1 MEAEHGEQFGP
12 PEARTVLDRRG
23 YAMQAQVA
31 RAIGPSVALLLLAGC
46 SGGSGGGLPTVV
58 LTTPASAT
66 QLSSD
71 NPEIPGAP
79 PPGPAMPATILT
91 NPTPGPR

>member
-1 MEAEHGEQFGP
+1 MP
-12 PEARTVLDRRG
+12 L
-23 YAMQAQVA
+23 QVC
-31 RAIGPSVALLLLAGC
+31 RAIGKIVALLLLAGC
-46 SGGSGGGLPTVV
+46 ANSSGAGAPTVV

-79 PPGPAMPATILT
+79 PPGPLLPATILT
-91 NPTPGPR
+91 NPPPPKQTPGQY

>member
-1 MEAEHGEQFGP
+1 MPLQ
-12 PEARTVLDRRG
+12 LC
-23 YAMQAQVA
+23 
-31 RAIGPSVALLLLAGC
+31 RAIGKFVALLLLAGC
-46 SGGSGGGLPTVV
+46 SNNPGVGVPTVV

-79 PPGPAMPATILT
+79 PPGPPLPATILT
-91 NPTPGPR
+91 NPPPPKQTPGPY